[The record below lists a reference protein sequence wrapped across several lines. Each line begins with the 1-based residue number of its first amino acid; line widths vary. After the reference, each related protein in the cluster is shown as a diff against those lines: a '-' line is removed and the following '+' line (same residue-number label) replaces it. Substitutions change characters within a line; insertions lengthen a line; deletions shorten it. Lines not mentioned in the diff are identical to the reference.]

1 MKNDVFG
8 RGLESRPTM
17 KDAHSPAGQE
27 FYAPPSMADLPDC
40 PVCKYGTP
48 YPHKKDE
55 RTHQV
60 LSYRC
65 IDCKAILKPEQV
77 KRP

>member
-1 MKNDVFG
+1 
-8 RGLESRPTM
+8 
-17 KDAHSPAGQE
+17 
-27 FYAPPSMADLPDC
+27 MADLPDC

-77 KRP
+77 RRP